1 MQIDDALHIA
11 TTHGIT
17 SFYSLFSICLFHK
30 DEGFF
35 FNDVYLR
42 SQNLLS
48 VMTED
53 QIEAARQR
61 IIVILGTNS
70 LGALVVLFT
79 VGIVS
84 FLLFTVIFKLF
95 FQFRMN
101 KDVEIAG
108 TDTINYASG
117 IKNPRVK
124 NFIQDIINEF
134 YPDNIQDFLINKQK
148 LLFKVRDGSEI
159 AQSQF
164 EIEDL
169 QKLLKHVNAEIE
181 IAKKKDP

>member
-1 MQIDDALHIA
+1 M
-11 TTHGIT
+11 
-17 SFYSLFSICLFHK
+17 
-30 DEGFF
+30 
-35 FNDVYLR
+35 
-42 SQNLLS
+42 
-48 VMTED
+48 
-53 QIEAARQR
+53 
-61 IIVILGTNS
+61 ILGTNS

-148 LLFKVRDGSEI
+148 LLFKVKDGSEI

-169 QKLLKHVNAEIE
+169 
-181 IAKKKDP
+181 